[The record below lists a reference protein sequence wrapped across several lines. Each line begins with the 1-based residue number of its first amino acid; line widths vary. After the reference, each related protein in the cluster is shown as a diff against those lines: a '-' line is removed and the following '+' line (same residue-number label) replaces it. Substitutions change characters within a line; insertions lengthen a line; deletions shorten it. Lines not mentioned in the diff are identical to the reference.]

1 MISPRPES
9 VVAAIERDASRIA
22 SSASPQTP
30 KDHKMADKLEIY
42 TKSTKAWFKDPE
54 DGYVVA
60 SLVERIVD
68 EKNVI
73 LKFKVDATSAVC
85 QAEFSSK
92 YFLLIYWA
100 FVIRCLFCY

>member
-1 MISPRPES
+1 
-9 VVAAIERDASRIA
+9 
-22 SSASPQTP
+22 
-30 KDHKMADKLEIY
+30 MADKLEIY

-92 YFLLIYWA
+92 FLANLLSICHSLPFLLLGGY
-100 FVIRCLFCY
+100 L